1 MRIIKGIGASPGIA
15 IGVIEIYGRGLQ
27 EEVVRREIEAEEV
40 KGEVRRFQRAVAE
53 ARRELRAI
61 KKKIPSGTP
70 PEIAAFIDIHLLMLD
85 DEMIARAPVA
95 TIRKSRCNAE
105 WALKTE
111 RDALVRTFDAMDD
124 PYLRTRRDD
133 VDHVVERV
141 FLRLSSPGARKR
153 TPHSAAADPHADP
166 HPDPRGGALF
176 RSEGKTRPGKKA
188 VRDRIVYAQDL
199 SPADTLQMPHD
210 RIAGFITGF
219 GGPNSHTA
227 ILARSLE
234 IPAVV
239 GLQRCGAEEFLQ
251 PGEEVIID
259 GREGSVVVS
268 PDAAGKRVFKEH
280 RRELARIKAVRR
292 KLRRA
297 PTISADGEAVTLQ
310 ANVELPGTDIAAALV
325 RDGVAGIGLCRT
337 EYLFLNR
344 EHPPEEEEQYRIY
357 CDLLERLKGTPV
369 TFRTLDL
376 GADRPVEGMRTRSP
390 AAASPALGLRAVRL
404 CLKNEA
410 LFRPQ
415 IRALLRAAAR
425 GPVRMMIP
433 MLATIDEL
441 DRVMEIVRQCEKE
454 IDERG
459 DRRGEKM
466 PIGAMIEVPAAAVCA
481 DIFARRLDFLSIG
494 TNDLIQYTLAIDR
507 VDDEVSDL
515 YDPFHPAVLRLIS
528 TTIAAGR
535 HAGIPVSMC
544 GEMAGDARCTKL
556 LLGMGLREFSVH
568 PSALLEIRQAIG
580 ATRIP
585 DARRLARRILRAT
598 RTTSRRS
605 YVETIVETI
614 AETIVEP
621 SVATRSRK
629 GR

>member
-1 MRIIKGIGASPGIA
+1 MRTINGIGASPGIA
-15 IGVIEIYGRGLQ
+15 IGVIEIYGRRFLK
-27 EEVVRREIEAEEV
+27 EVIRRGIEAGAVAE
-40 KGEVRRFQRAVAE
+40 EVRRFQRAVVE
-53 ARRELRAI
+53 ARRELRGI
-61 KKKIPSGTP
+61 KKKIPAGAP
-70 PEIAAFIDIHLLMLD
+70 PEIASFIDTHLLMLD
-85 DEMIARAPVA
+85 DEMIARAPVV

-105 WALKTE
+105 WALRTA
-111 RDALVRTFDAMDD
+111 RDALVQAFDAMDD
-124 PYLRTRRDD
+124 PYIRTRRDD

-141 FLRLSSPGARKR
+141 FARLAFPDAAKNKISFKADDRPR
-153 TPHSAAADPHADP
+153 T
-166 HPDPRGGALF
+166 
-176 RSEGKTRPGKKA
+176 GKKA
-188 VRDRIVYAQDL
+188 ARDRIVYAEDL
-199 SPADTLQMPHD
+199 SPADTLQMPRD

-227 ILARSLE
+227 ILARSLD

-239 GLQRCGAEEFLQ
+239 GLQRCKGAEFLQ

-259 GREGSVVVS
+259 GREGSIVVG
-268 PDAAGKRVFKEH
+268 PDSARKRLFNRQK
-280 RRELARIKAVRR
+280 RELARVQAVRR

-297 PTISADGEAVTLQ
+297 PTISADGEAVSLQ
-310 ANVELPGTDIAAALV
+310 ANVELPGTDIASALI
-325 RDGVAGIGLCRT
+325 RDGVAGVGLCRT

-344 EHPPEEEEQYRIY
+344 EDPPKEDEQYRVY
-357 CDLLERLKGTPV
+357 CDLLDRLKGAPV

-376 GADRPVEGMRTRSP
+376 GADRPVEGMRTRTP

-433 MLATIDEL
+433 MLATTDEL
-441 DRVMEIVRQCEKE
+441 DRVLEIVRQCENE
-454 IDERG
+454 LDERG
-459 DRRGEKM
+459 DPRGEKM
-466 PIGAMIEVPAAAVCA
+466 PVGAMIEVPAAAVCA

-535 HAGIPVSMC
+535 SAGIPVSMC

-568 PSALLEIRQAIG
+568 PSAVLEIRQAIG
-580 ATRIP
+580 AIRIL
-585 DARRLARRILRAT
+585 DAHRLARRILRTT
-598 RTTSRRS
+598 RITSRRS
-605 YVETIVETI
+605 LIETIDRDLEADAI
-614 AETIVEP
+614 SKP
-621 SVATRSRK
+621 K
-629 GR
+629 NPKM